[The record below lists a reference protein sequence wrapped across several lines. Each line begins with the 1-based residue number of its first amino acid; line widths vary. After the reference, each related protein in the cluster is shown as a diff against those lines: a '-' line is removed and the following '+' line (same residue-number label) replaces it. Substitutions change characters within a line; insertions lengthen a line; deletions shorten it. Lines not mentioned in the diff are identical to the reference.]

1 MSDYIHINIII
12 IQWLLKNLEDE
23 IKKKIEKRARGT
35 KKPKMT
41 KWHKTKITEKKMPEV
56 VKYY

>member
-23 IKKKIEKRARGT
+23 IKKKNRETCAGNEKA
-35 KKPKMT
+35 KDD
-41 KWHKTKITEKKMPEV
+41 
-56 VKYY
+56 